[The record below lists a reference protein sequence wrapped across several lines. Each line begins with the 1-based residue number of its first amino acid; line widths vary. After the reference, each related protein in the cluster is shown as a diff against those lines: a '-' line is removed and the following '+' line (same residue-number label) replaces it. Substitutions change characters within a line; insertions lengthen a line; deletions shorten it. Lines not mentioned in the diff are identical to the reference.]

1 MSKDT
6 SKNSLNDSEKVGRPM
21 LIQQISSNKSES
33 VHTHL
38 LARVFCTIQTQE
50 EMEEFISDLLT
61 PSERKDLWE
70 RWSIIDHLLKG
81 HSQREIRDK
90 LKVSISKVTR
100 GSQEIQRGT
109 GAFRRLWFRMYKKD

>member
-1 MSKDT
+1 MSKRSDANT
-6 SKNSLNDSEKVGRPM
+6 SGTKVYA
-21 LIQQISSNKSES
+21 Q
-33 VHTHL
+33 L
-38 LARVFCTIQTQE
+38 LAEVLCTIQSTK

-81 HSQREIRDK
+81 HSQREIRDL

-100 GSQEIQRGT
+100 GSQEIQKGT
-109 GAFRRLWFRMYKKD
+109 GAFRRLWFRIYKKD